1 MRSAAPLGEGDY
13 PENPSLKR
21 ARLSALGGM
30 EALEAPVAAAL
41 AHMRRCAAACSARHH
56 YAGAAWY
63 ADKALA
69 LSAGSPR
76 DAYLLAEAQ
85 MQNGEPAR
93 ALRTL
98 ESRGLLDPARHP
110 ALPHAPSGGASSSSS
125 SSAPVHTAGGSG
137 AMRADYLPFVY
148 LGALCLR
155 GMRQWAQCL
164 ELLESA
170 MEGPGH
176 PGLRTPL
183 RPIPSNVRAAAASA
197 LGAACGRGGCAAS
210 GGLPPQPQPHQPLC
224 SSMGSPSPASNA
236 MATSP
241 LPAPCA
247 SAAGFGAT
255 ASASAAASAIATPW
269 NAPGMHHAAATPS
282 SGGLGKGIMLFSGRA
297 EVDSSQLL
305 HAFGQA
311 QGAGAGGGGE
321 GGPAS
326 ASPCEHALPLEDLS
340 DVWRVVYELALQHSD
355 SAIALSAAAGA
366 ALGACAPPALTLGL
380 PAGEPIALRGVPF
393 SPGLPPAQLEACGG
407 YVPLGDGSRLNLVSC
422 LASLRGE
429 VLMACENRLRAT
441 QWLLA
446 ALRIDPYNVQAYT
459 VRAPPLFSCSA
470 AAHFLPLLRPPHSP
484 CYYLFVCLFPPA
496 ASCSPP
502 SFFSFA
508 SFAHRCSWTI
518 TC

>member
-1 MRSAAPLGEGDY
+1 MRSAAPLGEGDF

-69 LSAGSPR
+69 LSAGSSR
-76 DAYLLAEAQ
+76 DVYLLAEAQ
-85 MQNGEPAR
+85 MQNGELPR

-125 SSAPVHTAGGSG
+125 SSSSSSCG

-197 LGAACGRGGCAAS
+197 LGAACGTGGSAAS
-210 GGLPPQPQPHQPLC
+210 GGLPPPLPHQPLC
-224 SSMGSPSPASNA
+224 SSMGSPSSASNA

-241 LPAPCA
+241 LPAP
-247 SAAGFGAT
+247 
-255 ASASAAASAIATPW
+255 SAIATPW
-269 NAPGMHHAAATPS
+269 NAPGVHHAAATPG
-282 SGGLGKGIMLFSGRA
+282 SGGLGKGIMLFSGRP
-297 EVDSSQLL
+297 EEDSSQLL
-305 HAFGQA
+305 QAFGQA
-311 QGAGAGGGGE
+311 QGGGAGGGGE
-321 GGPAS
+321 GGGQAC
-326 ASPCEHALPLEDLS
+326 ASPSEHALPLEDLS
-340 DVWRVVYELALQHSD
+340 DVWRVVYEMALQHSD
-355 SAIALSAAAGA
+355 SAIALSAAGA
-366 ALGACAPPALTLGL
+366 AQGACALPALTLGL
-380 PAGEPIALRGVPF
+380 PTGEPIALRGIPF

-407 YVPLGDGSRLNLVSC
+407 YVPLGDGSRLNIVSC

-459 VRAPPLFSCSA
+459 VRAPALLYKAPCHGAPCRCALTRLTRLLLLLF
-470 AAHFLPLLRPPHSP
+470 F
-484 CYYLFVCLFPPA
+484 FFFPPLA
-496 ASCSPP
+496 G
-502 SFFSFA
+502 
-508 SFAHRCSWTI
+508 AHGQSLAE
-518 TC
+518 